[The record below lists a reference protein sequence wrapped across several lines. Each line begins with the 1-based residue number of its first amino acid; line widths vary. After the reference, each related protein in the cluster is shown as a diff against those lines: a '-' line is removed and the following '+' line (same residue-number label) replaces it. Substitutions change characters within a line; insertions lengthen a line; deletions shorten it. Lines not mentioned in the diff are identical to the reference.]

1 MATQATTLTR
11 PLAPASA
18 GVMLPAFTLWWREI
32 VRFYRQPTRVV
43 GVLASP
49 LVFWLVIGSG
59 FGTSFRSGGGPGQ
72 QHYLDYFY
80 PGALIMIVLFTS
92 IFTMMSVIE
101 DRKEG
106 FLLSVLVAPVPR
118 TAIVLGKVLGGTTLS
133 AVQGL
138 IFLIFAP
145 FAGVHLELAQVLLAA
160 VVVFLVSFALT
171 ALGFAIAWPMDSSQ
185 AFHGIV
191 NLFLIPLWLLSG
203 ALFPIQNASKWI
215 KVIMRLNPLTYGVEA
230 LRGLLYPGAETT
242 FPLPSAMATLR
253 SVFAGN
259 VWTRITDGKPPHH
272 EARRLIVGNSIAEQY
287 AFFPALNATLN
298 GTSAALLLT
307 GRSPDCSRAHCRTP
321 RLHDCCGS
329 CVGSVSGVLSILPLQ
344 SRKHSIPGRG
354 MGTSRLF
361 HDSDFPCHTGDR
373 HRAAGDHHFD
383 SRAEGAV
390 SAASGDRA
398 LDVAFVDVCF
408 RHGCDCLFHAL
419 PMVPAQLVASDGDSS
434 R

>member
-1 MATQATTLTR
+1 MATQAATLAR
-11 PLAPASA
+11 PVPSASA

-32 VRFYRQPTRVV
+32 VRFYRQPGRVV

-118 TAIVLGKVLGGTTLS
+118 SAIVLGKVLGGTTLA
-133 AVQGL
+133 AVQGM

-145 FAGVHLELAQVLLAA
+145 FAGIHLDLVQVLLVA
-160 VVVFLVSFALT
+160 VVVFLVSFSLT

-203 ALFPIQNASKWI
+203 ALFPLAGASGWI
-215 KVIMRLNPLTYGVEA
+215 RIIMRLNPLTYGVES
-230 LRGLLYPGAETT
+230 LRGLLYPGAETG
-242 FPLPSAMATLR
+242 FPLPTAMATLALF
-253 SVFAGN
+253 S
-259 VWTRITDGKPPHH
+259 
-272 EARRLIVGNSIAEQY
+272 LIMFGI
-287 AFFPALNATLN
+287 
-298 GTSAALLLT
+298 ALLMANR
-307 GRSPDCSRAHCRTP
+307 RSTRP
-321 RLHDCCGS
+321 
-329 CVGSVSGVLSILPLQ
+329 
-344 SRKHSIPGRG
+344 
-354 MGTSRLF
+354 
-361 HDSDFPCHTGDR
+361 
-373 HRAAGDHHFD
+373 AA
-383 SRAEGAV
+383 
-390 SAASGDRA
+390 
-398 LDVAFVDVCF
+398 
-408 RHGCDCLFHAL
+408 
-419 PMVPAQLVASDGDSS
+419 
-434 R
+434 

>member
-1 MATQATTLTR
+1 MATQATTLAR
-11 PLAPASA
+11 PMGSPASA

-118 TAIVLGKVLGGTTLS
+118 SAIVLGKVMGGTTLS
-133 AVQGL
+133 AVQGM

-145 FAGVHLELAQVLLAA
+145 FAGVHLQPLPVLLVA
-160 VVVFLVSFALT
+160 VVVFLVSFSLT

-191 NLFLIPLWLLSG
+191 NLFLIPLWLVSG
-203 ALFPIQNASKWI
+203 ALFPITGASKWI
-215 KVIMRLNPLTYGVEA
+215 QVVMRLNPLTYGVAA
-230 LRGLLYPGAETT
+230 LRGLMYPGAETS
-242 FPLPSAMATLR
+242 FPLSSAMATL
-253 SVFAGN
+253 
-259 VWTRITDGKPPHH
+259 
-272 EARRLIVGNSIAEQY
+272 
-287 AFFPALNATLN
+287 ALFSLVMF
-298 GTSAALLLT
+298 GVALLIAN
-307 GRSPDCSRAHCRTP
+307 RRTTRP
-321 RLHDCCGS
+321 
-329 CVGSVSGVLSILPLQ
+329 
-344 SRKHSIPGRG
+344 
-354 MGTSRLF
+354 
-361 HDSDFPCHTGDR
+361 
-373 HRAAGDHHFD
+373 AA
-383 SRAEGAV
+383 
-390 SAASGDRA
+390 
-398 LDVAFVDVCF
+398 
-408 RHGCDCLFHAL
+408 
-419 PMVPAQLVASDGDSS
+419 
-434 R
+434 